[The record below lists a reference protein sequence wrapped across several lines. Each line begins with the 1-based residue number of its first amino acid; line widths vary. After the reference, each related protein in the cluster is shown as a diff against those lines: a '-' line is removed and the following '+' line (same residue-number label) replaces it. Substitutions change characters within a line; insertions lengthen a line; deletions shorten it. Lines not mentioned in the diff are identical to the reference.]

1 MVRSI
6 EKGVN
11 KMTVNEFLEMLDR
24 YGIVYEDEELVI
36 ERLSDFGCAIFDK
49 IIINKGDSNVSI
61 L

>member
-1 MVRSI
+1 
-6 EKGVN
+6 
-11 KMTVNEFLEMLDR
+11 MTVNEFLEMLDR